1 MAVIDVHASRIG
13 PYGQIHFNPPTRCL
27 CFYFH
32 GECMKSSS
40 LLNQTR
46 HVNVIRIKICSTQT
60 RFING
65 SMNVNLMKV
74 IKFSIGFDMV
84 VIVAG
89 VWNTSDFGSKR
100 VFGRYRTRK
109 YREGLEIGLHCRRE
123 AMEEY

>member
-13 PYGQIHFNPPTRCL
+13 PHGQIHFNPPTRCL

-46 HVNVIRIKICSTQT
+46 HVNVIHIKICSTQT

-84 VIVAG
+84 VVIVC
-89 VWNTSDFGSKR
+89 
-100 VFGRYRTRK
+100 
-109 YREGLEIGLHCRRE
+109 CRS
-123 AMEEY
+123 MEYK